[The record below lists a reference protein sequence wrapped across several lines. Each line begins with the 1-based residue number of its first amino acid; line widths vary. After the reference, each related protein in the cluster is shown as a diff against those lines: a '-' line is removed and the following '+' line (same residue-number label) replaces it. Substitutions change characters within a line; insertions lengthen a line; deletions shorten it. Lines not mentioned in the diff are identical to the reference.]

1 MSPSS
6 VPFSP
11 RPAAWLLGLCFSA
24 LLAVQAF
31 AFPPAP
37 PFTIHGIARDPYGWA
52 LKSVDQ
58 GTVVI
63 KQNGTVIAQ
72 APINEATR
80 PGENF
85 RTQLSMD
92 SNSAD
97 PYRTGA
103 QTPGVS
109 FTLEVKFP
117 SQTMLV
123 TSLKASQ
130 LSIGQPGGILF
141 VDFTI
146 GADTDGDG
154 IPDAWEWWQLGEMG
168 IGPGNPL
175 WSLTTLGTGDY
186 DRDGTSDYV
195 EYLAG
200 TFAFL
205 AQDSLGLTIEDLE
218 VDGAA
223 RLSTLLVADKNYRV
237 EFSTNL
243 QTWTPVAVRVGAPT
257 AATANIVT
265 IADTRQTALYAPVTG
280 SPDQRFYRL
289 VLLR

>member
-1 MSPSS
+1 MSVSS
-6 VPFSP
+6 VFPP
-11 RPAAWLLGLCFSA
+11 LRCGAWLLGLCFSA
-24 LLAVQAF
+24 VLASTAF

-37 PFTIHGIARDPYGWA
+37 PFTIHGVARDPYGWA
-52 LKSVDQ
+52 LKAVDQ

-63 KQNGTVIAQ
+63 KRSGTIIAQ
-72 APINEATR
+72 APIDESR

-85 RTQLSMD
+85 RAVLSMD

-109 FTLEVKFP
+109 FTVEVKFP

-123 TSLKASQ
+123 SSLKASQ
-130 LSIGQPGGILF
+130 LSIGQPGGDLF
-141 VDFTI
+141 IDFTI

-168 IGPGNPL
+168 IGPGDPRY
-175 WSLTTLGTGDY
+175 SLTTLGSGDF
-186 DRDGTSDYV
+186 DKDGTSDYD

-205 AQDSLGLTIEDLE
+205 AQESLSLSIEDLE
-218 VDGAA
+218 ADGTA
-223 RLSTLLVADKNYRV
+223 RLRTLLVVDKSYRV
-237 EFSTNL
+237 EFSTDL
-243 QTWTPVAVRVGAPT
+243 QTWTPASIRVGALT
-257 AATANIVT
+257 ATLSTNFSIP
-265 IADTRQTALYAPVTG
+265 DTRQVPLYAPVAG

-289 VLLR
+289 VLVR